1 MKNISQEPNEK
12 TGSLLSRLTM
22 YAATNRYLWIA
33 VGAIVIVVFSFSV
46 FSSGGTKKESTWVPV
61 RKGAFVI
68 DLIESGD
75 IRAVNSYQV
84 QAPMEWRMELQITD
98 MVKEGAHVKEG
109 EYLAQFDTN
118 VLEDLLATAY
128 DQLKAQEAEVLST
141 KTKQE
146 SQMSQFESDLKMAEY
161 SREAAKLQLELLRF
175 ESEVRKEDSR
185 LAYEKALISYDETQT
200 KIRTQKIIDDA
211 GMRQVMQSLR
221 HEQGDVEELKQRIEN
236 LTLHA
241 PISGMVVY
249 NEIGGWRGTP
259 KHKVAIGETVW
270 PNMTV
275 IIIPDLTRMESVI
288 RVNEIDAS
296 KVEVGQK
303 VFLSLEAFVDRVFQG
318 SVYSIAPLADKADSE
333 NETQITDYEVI
344 VRIDESDQ
352 ILKPGMSARTR
363 IVLEEIPDTIFVPI
377 GAVFERNGEPVV
389 FTRESYPNPVPVTLG
404 KRSNQYIMIAGSVTE
419 RDEIAL
425 TPPIT
430 DVYPLGWFAEMERRA
445 SEKDELLGHLDIMD
459 KNGVTN
465 RLVAQAQ
472 KRPKEIPEQFK
483 RLADMLE
490 KAGQPLTDEQIE
502 KLSTLKP
509 ESDFRS
515 VMGELLTDA
524 QRTVVRSMRGGSGE
538 QPGQPSN
545 GGGGET
551 VRIQRPSG
559 SGASRP

>member
-1 MKNISQEPNEK
+1 MKNTPREQTK
-12 TGSLLSRLTM
+12 DTGSLLSRLRA

-33 VGAIVIVVFSFSV
+33 VGAIVIVVFSLTV

-61 RKGAFVI
+61 RKGTFVI
-68 DLIESGD
+68 DLTESGD

-296 KVEVGQK
+296 QVEVGQK

-318 SVYSIAPLADKADSE
+318 RVYSIAPLADKADSE
-333 NETQITDYEVI
+333 NETQIKDYEVI
-344 VRIDESDQ
+344 VRIDGSDQ

-389 FTRESYPNPVPVTLG
+389 FTRKSYPNPVPVTLG

-459 KNGVTN
+459 KNDVTN

-551 VRIQRPSG
+551 VRIQRPGG

>member
-1 MKNISQEPNEK
+1 MKNTSQEQTEAN
-12 TGSLLSRLTM
+12 GSLLSRLKV
-22 YAATNRYLWIA
+22 YAATSRNLWIA
-33 VGAIVIVVFSFSV
+33 VGAIGIVVFSFAV
-46 FSSGGTKKESTWVPV
+46 FSSGGTKKESTWAPV
-61 RKGAFVI
+61 RKGTFVI

-98 MVKEGAHVKEG
+98 MVKEGTHVKEG
-109 EYLAQFDTN
+109 DYLAQFDTN
-118 VLEDLLATAY
+118 VLQDLLATAN
-128 DQLKAQEAEVLST
+128 DQLKAQEAEVLSS

-175 ESEVRKEDSR
+175 ESEIRKEDSR

-200 KIRTQKIIDDA
+200 KIRTQKIINDA
-211 GMRQVMQSLR
+211 EMRQVMQSLR
-221 HEQGDVEELKQRIEN
+221 HEQGDVKELKQRIEN

-241 PISGMVVY
+241 PVSGMVVY
-249 NEIGGWRGTP
+249 NEVGGWRGTP

-296 KVEVGQK
+296 KLEVGQT
-303 VFLSLEAFVDRVFQG
+303 VFLRLEAFVDRMFQG
-318 SVYSIAPLADKADSE
+318 RLYSIAPLADKANSE
-333 NETQITDYEVI
+333 TETQIKDYEVI

-363 IVLEEIPDTIFVPI
+363 VVLEEIPDTIFVPI

-389 FTRESYPNPVPVTLG
+389 FTRKSYPNPVPVTLG
-404 KRSNQYIMIAGSVTE
+404 KRSNQYIMITNSVTE

-445 SEKDELLGHLDIMD
+445 SEKDELLGHLDTMD
-459 KNGVTN
+459 ENGVAN
-465 RLVAQAQ
+465 RVVAQA
-472 KRPKEIPEQFK
+472 KNRKKELPENIKQIV
-483 RLADMLE
+483 DMLE
-490 KAGQPLTDEQIE
+490 KAGQPLTAEQKE
-502 KLSTLKP
+502 KLLTVKP
-509 ESDFRS
+509 EDDIKGI
-515 VMGELLTDA
+515 MELLNET
-524 QRTVVRSMRGGSGE
+524 QRTTLRNLRGSSGGQSERGGGRGL
-538 QPGQPSN
+538 QQGPGGT
-545 GGGGET
+545 GGT
-551 VRIQRPSG
+551 R
-559 SGASRP
+559 